1 MMEGKGRIATVRVI
15 LACVLKVF
23 LNHAKLWEGQCISN
37 RATALGFFL
46 VIHYALLTWKI
57 GNVGRPYGRS
67 FSCVAHACADGGW
80 YS

>member
-1 MMEGKGRIATVRVI
+1 MMEGKGRIATVHVI

-23 LNHAKLWEGQCISN
+23 LNCVKLWEGQRISN
-37 RATALGFFL
+37 GAMALGFFL
-46 VIHYALLTWKI
+46 VVCYALLMWKI

-67 FSCVAHACADGGW
+67 FLCVAHMCTNGGW